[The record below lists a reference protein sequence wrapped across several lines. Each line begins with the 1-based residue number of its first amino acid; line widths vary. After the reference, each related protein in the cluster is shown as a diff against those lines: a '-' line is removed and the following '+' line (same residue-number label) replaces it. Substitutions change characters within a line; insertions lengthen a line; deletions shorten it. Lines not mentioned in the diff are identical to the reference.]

1 MRLRLQLSLLLRLR
15 LRLQRL
21 CIYTRWLRLCLQRM
35 RHRLQLLRLLLLRLW
50 LWLQLL
56 LLLRLLLRLRRLLLL
71 LLRLRRQVL
80 QHLLLHESLH
90 LFRDHILWQAVMRLL
105 ESGVMR
111 SFLRSLRS
119 WPVLR
124 RGGWNSTCQLLLLL
138 LLLLLHTHRLP
149 HRFPLLHAKLL
160 HVLVELDLCLFLALP
175 EAAVPPAVF
184 QKFPHVVMERLEVGL
199 LLQCF
204 LLRFAP
210 RLLQL
215 LHVLPERP
223 ELAED
228 AVDTRLQAL

>member
-1 MRLRLQLSLLLRLR
+1 
-15 LRLQRL
+15 
-21 CIYTRWLRLCLQRM
+21 
-35 RHRLQLLRLLLLRLW
+35 
-50 LWLQLL
+50 
-56 LLLRLLLRLRRLLLL
+56 
-71 LLRLRRQVL
+71 
-80 QHLLLHESLH
+80 
-90 LFRDHILWQAVMRLL
+90 
-105 ESGVMR
+105 MR
-111 SFLRSLRS
+111 SFPRSLRS

-124 RGGWNSTCQLLLLL
+124 RGGWNSTCQLLLLS
-138 LLLLLHTHRLP
+138 
-149 HRFPLLHAKLL
+149 LLHAKLL

-228 AVDTRLQAL
+228 AVDTRLQALLAGRCRKPRGSLRKPRPRL